1 MARLRYAVLL
11 IAIFLVGCLGS
22 GNEDVCTSG
31 GDTAKLTK
39 TEELVLGSNT
49 FNYIRQVYLIPQG
62 LESEFKSIEPYGE
75 MYIINFTFGGRG
87 GMPQTP
93 VQAYVTSDGKLFLMN
108 NQYCPIVDTTRL
120 PEPTEAPAPTQAPE
134 QLRVTVD
141 IDDDYCLGQEDAP
154 VTIVEFSDYQCPYCQ
169 RFWAQTLPQIKS
181 EYIDTGKVKFI
192 YRDFP
197 LGFHP
202 NAQKAA
208 EATECA
214 GDQEKYWD
222 MHNKIFGQLNGWS
235 GSGDA
240 ATIFKG
246 YASDLELDSDAFADC
261 LDTGKYE
268 EEVQKDLAAGS
279 AAGVSGT
286 PAFFVNG
293 IFIGGAQEFS
303 TFKQIIESELAENG
317 SSSTITGSCT
327 GK

>member
-1 MARLRYAVLL
+1 M
-11 IAIFLVGCLGS
+11 
-22 GNEDVCTSG
+22 T
-31 GDTAKLTK
+31 KLTK
-39 TEELVLGSNT
+39 TEETALASNT
-49 FNYIRQVYLIPQG
+49 FNYIRQEFLIPQG
-62 LESEFKSIEPYGE
+62 LEGELGSIEPYGE
-75 MYIINFTFGGRG
+75 MYLINFTFGGP
-87 GMPQTP
+87 GMPQQETL
-93 VQAYVTSDGKLFLMN
+93 AYVTGEGMLFLTN
-108 NQYCPIVDTTRL
+108 PQYCPIIDTTKL
-120 PEPTEAPAPTQAPE
+120 PEPTEAPAPTEAPE
-134 QLRVTVD
+134 QTRVVVS

-208 EATECA
+208 EAAECA

-222 MHNKIFGQLNGWS
+222 MHNKIFGQLNEWS

-261 LDTGKYE
+261 LDSGKYT

-279 AAGVSGT
+279 AAGVSST

-293 IFIGGAQEFS
+293 VFVTGAQPFAY
-303 TFKQIIESELAENG
+303 FKEIIDAEIAEDG
-317 SSSTITGSCT
+317 ASSTITGSCT